1 MITIPSFS
9 ESDNETRVRESLVAP
24 LLRALGYADEDILV
38 EFSVGLRDKS
48 ILRADYVIFSDH
60 EFDLPPNK
68 VVVEVKRPSVTLSGH
83 AVLDQAR
90 YYASHRSVQATHIIL
105 VNGLNL
111 DVYEAIGSMPRLIR
125 SYEVSRLNEVW
136 DELYAVIGAPSMR
149 RLFAGVELI
158 EPLGSGGYGRVFKAR
173 HGTLGRL
180 EALKVLHPGA
190 EQSASVLGRF
200 ERGAQGLAAL
210 KHPYICRVHDVNVYR
225 ERPYYRMEL
234 VDGVSVTTYISDNSV
249 SLEGR
254 LELFSKIC
262 EALSHA
268 HSHGVVHCDL
278 KPSNVLV
285 KGDGTPKLIDFDFC
299 HIGASSST
307 TLSQVVATI
316 AYMDPTIWLTPGNR
330 DALADIYSMGLLLW
344 SILTGKELIPG
355 WTPHSLVD
363 GLAGMGPEAENLA
376 NLVLACIQENRS
388 FRPQSVEA
396 MTKLVG
402 VTEWRMP
409 LQGRLIGAVSNFTTN
424 SPAREFEYLYRLWQQ
439 TGPLP
444 VSTDFD
450 RISKNVPQRALSEAE
465 QEFVFRAACAHW
477 SVKYRPMFK
486 DWAVDD
492 LIRCAAVVTGDPA
505 VDEANK
511 GKLAETSPAR
521 KAVDI
526 LAVTDEYQPAPDSEK
541 VARFLLGLLRGGK
554 VKNLF
559 HTILDD
565 LARLKCFKQKN
576 SALRAE
582 ASDILMELVRARLPK
597 AGKDSARQIGKLL
610 EKLGPQRCGA
620 DSAEVARF
628 LREVAWNE
636 ALFDKATITLACL
649 ESPHATDMLI
659 EILDGLRGTDAFE
672 RTALKALGVGG
683 RHKRPSVAAYLSK
696 LPDQPLSEEL
706 RRAINALL

>member
-48 ILRADYVIFSDH
+48 VLRADYVIFSDH

-68 VVVEVKRPSVTLSGH
+68 VVVEVKRPSVALSGPD
-83 AVLDQAR
+83 VLDQAR

-111 DVYEAIGSMPRLIR
+111 DVYEATGTMPRLIR
-125 SYEVSRLNEVW
+125 SYEVSQLNEVW
-136 DELYAVIGAPSMR
+136 DDLYGVVGAPSLR
-149 RLFAGVELI
+149 RLFASVELI
-158 EPLGSGGYGRVFKAR
+158 EPLGSGGYGRVFKAK
-173 HGTLGRL
+173 HGKLGRL
-180 EALKVLHPGA
+180 EAVKVLHPGA
-190 EQSASVLGRF
+190 EQAASVLGRF

-210 KHPYICRVHDVNVYR
+210 EHPYICRVYDVNVYR

-234 VDGVSVTTYISDNSV
+234 VDGVSVTKYVSDNSV

-254 LELFSKIC
+254 LDLFLKIC

-278 KPSNVLV
+278 KPSNVMV
-285 KGDGTPKLIDFDFC
+285 KEDGTPKLIDFDFC

-330 DALADIYSMGLLLW
+330 DALADVYSTGLLLW
-344 SILTGKELIPG
+344 SILTGKELVPG

-363 GLAGMGPEAENLA
+363 ELGGMGTEVGNLA

-388 FRPQSVEA
+388 FRPQGVEA
-396 MTKLVG
+396 IKKLIG
-402 VTEWRMP
+402 VREWRMP
-409 LQGRLIGAVSNFTTN
+409 LQGRLLGAVSNFTTN

-439 TGPLP
+439 TGSLP

-450 RISKNVPQRALSEAE
+450 RISKNVPQRPLPEAE

-486 DWAVDD
+486 GWAVDD
-492 LIRCAAVVTGDPA
+492 LIRCAAVVAGDPA
-505 VDEANK
+505 IDEANK

-521 KAVDI
+521 KAIDI
-526 LAVTDEYQPAPDSEK
+526 LAATDEYRAGSDSEK
-541 VARFLLGLLRGGK
+541 VARFLLDLLRGGK
-554 VKNLF
+554 AKNLF
-559 HTILDD
+559 HNVLDD
-565 LARLKCFKQKN
+565 LARLKCFRPKN
-576 SALRAE
+576 AALRVE
-582 ASDILMELVRARLPK
+582 ASEILMELVRSRLPK
-597 AGKDSARQIGKLL
+597 AGRDSAKQIGKLL
-610 EKLGPQRCGA
+610 EKLDPNRCGA
-620 DSAEVARF
+620 DSAEVAQF
-628 LREVAWNE
+628 LREVARNE
-636 ALFDKATITLACL
+636 ALLDKATTTLACL
-649 ESPHATDMLI
+649 ESPHATDVFVEL
-659 EILDGLRGTDAFE
+659 LDDVRRTDAFE

-683 RHKRPSVAAYLSK
+683 RHKRPAVAAYLSE
-696 LPDQPLSEEL
+696 LPDQPISEYL
-706 RRAINALL
+706 RTAINALL